1 MKNFVFAFLL
11 FPLFVACNGQSK
23 PEKENISDET
33 QSVLSNEP
41 ENVPVHL
48 NKVQFLDKVADY
60 LFQTEEWT
68 MYELILFG
76 NLYTFYNVNYV
87 ARIGREVMER
97 EDYYKEIGRHRGDKP
112 AIIDFYATWCGPCK
126 AVAPILDDLAKE
138 YKDQIYIYK
147 IDTDQEQELAADFGI
162 RSIPS
167 LLFIPMNGQPQM
179 IQGAIGKEEFKK
191 IIDEFLLKE

>member
-1 MKNFVFAFLL
+1 MFLYRIFCSRYLKKIVTEGNYKTKLVMKNFVFAFLL

-23 PEKENISDET
+23 PEKENISDER

-60 LFQTEEWT
+60 EKNPDTWV
-68 MYELILFG
+68 Y
-76 NLYTFYNVNYV
+76 
-87 ARIGREVMER
+87 
-97 EDYYKEIGRHRGDKP
+97 RGDKP

-138 YKDQIYIYK
+138 YRDQIYIYK

>member
-48 NKVQFLDKVADY
+48 NKVQFLDKEADY
-60 LFQTEEWT
+60 EKNPDTWV
-68 MYELILFG
+68 Y
-76 NLYTFYNVNYV
+76 
-87 ARIGREVMER
+87 
-97 EDYYKEIGRHRGDKP
+97 RGDKP

>member
-1 MKNFVFAFLL
+1 M
-11 FPLFVACNGQSK
+11 ACNGQSK

-60 LFQTEEWT
+60 EKNPDTWV
-68 MYELILFG
+68 Y
-76 NLYTFYNVNYV
+76 
-87 ARIGREVMER
+87 
-97 EDYYKEIGRHRGDKP
+97 RGDKP

-167 LLFIPMNGQPQM
+167 LLFIPMSGQPQM

-191 IIDEFLLKE
+191 IIDEFLLKEKLRECLNLIVSGLRAFFKDVFLRVKTGKLSKRKRKDNLIKCSYWEV

>member
-23 PEKENISDET
+23 PEKENISDER

-60 LFQTEEWT
+60 EKNPDTWA
-68 MYELILFG
+68 Y
-76 NLYTFYNVNYV
+76 
-87 ARIGREVMER
+87 
-97 EDYYKEIGRHRGDKP
+97 RGDKP

-138 YKDQIYIYK
+138 YKD
-147 IDTDQEQELAADFGI
+147 QELAADFGI

>member
-23 PEKENISDET
+23 PEKENVSDET
-33 QSVLSNEP
+33 QSVLSNES

-60 LFQTEEWT
+60 EKNPTSYQIKKGLVV
-68 MYELILFG
+68 Y
-76 NLYTFYNVNYV
+76 
-87 ARIGREVMER
+87 
-97 EDYYKEIGRHRGDKP
+97 RGDKP
-112 AIIDFYATWCGPCK
+112 AIIDLYATWCGPCK

-138 YKDQIYIYK
+138 YKDRIYIYK

>member
-1 MKNFVFAFLL
+1 MMCLVLSVMVFAQTGVDFRHLTFDEAL
-11 FPLFVACNGQSK
+11 AKAKAEKKLVFVDC
-23 PEKENISDET
+23 
-33 QSVLSNEP
+33 
-41 ENVPVHL
+41 
-48 NKVQFLDKVADY
+48 
-60 LFQTEEWT
+60 
-68 MYELILFG
+68 
-76 NLYTFYNVNYV
+76 YT
-87 ARIGREVMER
+87 
-97 EDYYKEIGRHRGDKP
+97 
-112 AIIDFYATWCGPCK
+112 TWCGPCK

>member
-1 MKNFVFAFLL
+1 MIVCLNFPIRKFIRVHFNYKAELIMKKIMFALL
-11 FPLFVACNGQSK
+11 SIFLFVACNGQGKS
-23 PEKENISDET
+23 EKESISEMKQPT
-33 QSVLSNEP
+33 LSNGS
-41 ENVPVHL
+41 ENVPIHL
-48 NKVQFLDKVADY
+48 TKMQFLDKVADY
-60 LFQTEEWT
+60 EKNPDTWA
-68 MYELILFG
+68 Y
-76 NLYTFYNVNYV
+76 
-87 ARIGREVMER
+87 
-97 EDYYKEIGRHRGDKP
+97 RGDKP

-179 IQGAIGKEEFKK
+179 IQGAIGKEFKK

>member
-60 LFQTEEWT
+60 EKNPTSYQIKKGLVT
-68 MYELILFG
+68 
-76 NLYTFYNVNYV
+76 
-87 ARIGREVMER
+87 
-97 EDYYKEIGRHRGDKP
+97 YKTKIS
-112 AIIDFYATWCGPCK
+112 T
-126 AVAPILDDLAKE
+126 DLARSGGVAISLIE
-138 YKDQIYIYK
+138 A
-147 IDTDQEQELAADFGI
+147 TPAD
-162 RSIPS
+162 
-167 LLFIPMNGQPQM
+167 
-179 IQGAIGKEEFKK
+179 KK
-191 IIDEFLLKE
+191 ALKKWK